1 MACRL
6 VALCMT
12 LLLQQHTL
20 PGLPFRPRSP
30 DWLKM
35 KNPGLCGGEAG
46 SGRGLEPIAKNP
58 AGKSRWAVCC
68 RLCVCC
74 CALGPRPVVG
84 AAPIC
89 TLVGDRRGAPG
100 ADLTAS
106 VDLTAFERC
115 DRRHRST
122 VRQRFIFW
130 TTHPRR
136 RRAAKHTPPRPI
148 APAARGSQI
157 RVISKRHA

>member
-1 MACRL
+1 MLPL
-6 VALCMT
+6 VCV
-12 LLLQQHTL
+12 
-20 PGLPFRPRSP
+20 R
-30 DWLKM
+30 
-35 KNPGLCGGEAG
+35 
-46 SGRGLEPIAKNP
+46 
-58 AGKSRWAVCC
+58 V
-68 RLCVCC
+68 CVCC

-115 DRRHRST
+115 DRRHKLL
-122 VRQRFIFW
+122 FEYPIIFW

-136 RRAAKHTPPRPI
+136 RRAAKADTSHFPI
-148 APAARGSQI
+148 GIAGKSGTQSRI
-157 RVISKRHA
+157 RVPY

>member
-1 MACRL
+1 MVFAWRRSRAA
-6 VALCMT
+6 VT
-12 LLLQQHTL
+12 DRRQ
-20 PGLPFRPRSP
+20 PPRKLARRANSGH
-30 DWLKM
+30 DNLKV
-35 KNPGLCGGEAG
+35 
-46 SGRGLEPIAKNP
+46 P
-58 AGKSRWAVCC
+58 AGHFHESSTLEE
-68 RLCVCC
+68 RLRLPS
-74 CALGPRPVVG
+74 APLGAGGPRPVVG

-115 DRRHRST
+115 DRRHRSA

-148 APAARGSQI
+148 APAARGTGSRTRTHSIQ
-157 RVISKRHA
+157 R

>member
-58 AGKSRWAVCC
+58 RRQIPLGCVLPAVCVLL
-68 RLCVCC
+68 RI
-74 CALGPRPVVG
+74 G
-84 AAPIC
+84 AAP
-89 TLVGDRRGAPG
+89 GGWRGPDLHTGGRPPG
-100 ADLTAS
+100 GTG
-106 VDLTAFERC
+106 C
-115 DRRHRST
+115 
-122 VRQRFIFW
+122 
-130 TTHPRR
+130 
-136 RRAAKHTPPRPI
+136 RPDCFCG
-148 APAARGSQI
+148 PDGFR
-157 RVISKRHA
+157 KM